1 MSDLCPLYLKEKSCL
16 LKIVSN
22 SKITSVLSKLDF
34 NVVDSKWNDDCEG
47 SFSNCCFAKELEIE
61 QEVAPV
67 EEKVTESNPEETKQE
82 EVVEEIVSTKV
93 SIHMVKNPYAVKS
106 DVLFY
111 PTNIAL
117 TIDDPLLLRLSF
129 GKIQEECDTFK
140 KPYKM
145 GTLYI
150 TSNGGENSKVQ
161 PKNIYHLTVSG
172 VSRLVHEGDVKS
184 AMRKALSM
192 ADSNKAKNVV
202 VLPAD
207 CGTHDINDI
216 ARVQLS
222 SIKTFLNSHK
232 DCSIKNIFIVMED
245 KESYEVF
252 EEYYNRIFD

>member
-34 NVVDSKWNDDCEG
+34 NVVDSKWNNDCEG
-47 SFSNCCFAKELEIE
+47 SFSLCCFAKEQQE
-61 QEVAPV
+61 QPVAEQV
-67 EEKVTESNPEETKQE
+67 AESKIEETKQE
-82 EVVEEIVSTKV
+82 EVVEENTRTKV
-93 SIHMVKNPYAVKS
+93 SIHIVNNPYAVKS

-117 TIDDPLLLRLSF
+117 TIDDPLMLRLSF

-150 TSNGGENSKVQ
+150 TSNGGENSRVQ

-184 AMRKALSM
+184 AMRKALAM

>member
-1 MSDLCPLYLKEKSCL
+1 MSDLCPLYLQEKSCL

-22 SKITSVLSKLDF
+22 PKITSVLSKVDF
-34 NVVDSKWNDDCEG
+34 EVVNNSWELDCEG
-47 SFSNCCFAKELEIE
+47 SLSNCSFQHSDKNVTVVPEPAK
-61 QEVAPV
+61 VV
-67 EEKVTESNPEETKQE
+67 EEEKQE
-82 EVVEEIVSTKV
+82 EKQDTTKV
-93 SIHMVKNPYAVKS
+93 SIHIVKNPYAVKS

-117 TIDDPLLLRLSF
+117 TVDDPLLLRLSF

-161 PKNIYHLTVSG
+161 AKHIYHLTVSG

-184 AMRKALSM
+184 AMRKALDM
-192 ADSNKAKNVV
+192 ADTNNARNIV

-222 SIKTFLNSHK
+222 SIKTYLSTHK
-232 DCSIKNIFIVMED
+232 NCKIKNIFIVMED

>member
-1 MSDLCPLYLKEKSCL
+1 MPDLCPLYLQEKSCL

-22 SKITSVLSKLDF
+22 SKITSVLSKIDYEVINNSWSL
-34 NVVDSKWNDDCEG
+34 DCEG
-47 SFSNCCFAKELEIE
+47 SLSNCSFKNPENKVVEVPEPEKVIEEPAKLEVKIE
-61 QEVAPV
+61 QE
-67 EEKVTESNPEETKQE
+67 T
-82 EVVEEIVSTKV
+82 TKV
-93 SIHMVKNPYAVKS
+93 SIHIVKNPYAVKS

-117 TIDDPLLLRLSF
+117 TVDDPLMLRLSF

-150 TSNGGENSKVQ
+150 TSNGGENSKIQAKYV
-161 PKNIYHLTVSG
+161 YHLTVSG

-184 AMRKALSM
+184 AMRKALDM
-192 ADSNKAKNVV
+192 ADTNNARNIV

-222 SIKTFLNSHK
+222 SIKTYLSTHK
-232 DCSIKNIFIVMED
+232 NCKIKNIFIVMED
-245 KESYEVF
+245 KESYQVF

>member
-34 NVVDSKWNDDCEG
+34 NVVDSKWNNDCEG
-47 SFSNCCFAKELEIE
+47 SFSLCCFAKEQQE
-61 QEVAPV
+61 QPVAEQV
-67 EEKVTESNPEETKQE
+67 AESKIEETKQE
-82 EVVEEIVSTKV
+82 KVIEENTRTKV
-93 SIHMVKNPYAVKS
+93 SIHIVNNPYAVKS

-117 TIDDPLLLRLSF
+117 TIDDPLMMRLSF

-172 VSRLVHEGDVKS
+172 VSRLVNEGDVKS
-184 AMRKALSM
+184 AMRKALAM

-207 CGTHDINDI
+207 CGTHDINDV

-222 SIKTFLNSHK
+222 SIKTFLGSHK

>member
-1 MSDLCPLYLKEKSCL
+1 MSDLCPLYLQEKNCL

-22 SKITSVLSKLDF
+22 PKITSVLSKIDF
-34 NVVDSKWNDDCEG
+34 EVIDNSWNSDCEG
-47 SFSNCCFAKELEIE
+47 SFINCTFKKL
-61 QEVAPV
+61 PV
-67 EEKVTESNPEETKQE
+67 ESIEPEPVIQDVVETNQE
-82 EVVEEIVSTKV
+82 EKIQENTTKV
-93 SIHMVKNPYAVKS
+93 SIHIVKNPYAVKS

-117 TIDDPLLLRLSF
+117 TIDDPLLMRLSF

-161 PKNIYHLTVSG
+161 PKHVYHLTVSG

-184 AMRKALSM
+184 AMRKALDM
-192 ADSNKAKNVV
+192 ADTNNARNIV

-222 SIKTFLNSHK
+222 SIKTYLSTHK
-232 DCSIKNIFIVMED
+232 NCKIKNIFIVMED